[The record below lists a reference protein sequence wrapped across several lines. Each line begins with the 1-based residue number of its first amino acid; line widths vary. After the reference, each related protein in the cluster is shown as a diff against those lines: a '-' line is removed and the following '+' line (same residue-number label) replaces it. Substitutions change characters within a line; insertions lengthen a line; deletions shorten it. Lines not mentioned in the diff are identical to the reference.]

1 MGLEAQGHAAR
12 NRTSPNSGQRG
23 AQMNAGPS
31 KQQGVAWRVTGRR
44 EAGAPGQ
51 KLTQRCSKTPTG
63 PRPREG
69 WGREGEGR
77 GGHFHEL
84 SP

>member
-1 MGLEAQGHAAR
+1 
-12 NRTSPNSGQRG
+12 
-23 AQMNAGPS
+23 MNAGPP
-31 KQQGVAWRVTGRR
+31 KQQGVARRVTGRR
-44 EAGAPGQ
+44 EAGEPGQ
-51 KLTQRCSKTPTG
+51 KLTHRCSKITTG

-77 GGHFHEL
+77 GGHVHEL